1 MLVEAFRDV
10 QDEMRLAKTLAVGTF
25 GSFGS
30 FGPVPSCCKKHP
42 EGQRS
47 LRAASTPIGQEV
59 SPAELRYGTALAAF
73 VVLLASVISR
83 PSHSREHP
91 PLPPVVPPQLTMAPL
106 PPPRSLPG
114 GFCCP
119 DGHCTVGSFG
129 SVAGSTDSRDLFAPH
144 DLRIQHSPQPVAL
157 ALRNKRYKM
166 NSFSK

>member
-1 MLVEAFRDV
+1 MCDGREMTDARSATKVARACRSAARRWLLPDQWALVEAFGDV
-10 QDEMRLAKTLAVGTF
+10 QDEIRLAKIMAFDTF

-47 LRAASTPIGQEV
+47 LRAASTPIG
-59 SPAELRYGTALAAF
+59 LRYGTALAAF

-83 PSHSREHP
+83 PSHSQEHP
-91 PLPPVVPPQLTMAPL
+91 PLPQVVPLQLTMAPL

-119 DGHCTVGSFG
+119 GARRGT
-129 SVAGSTDSRDLFAPH
+129 
-144 DLRIQHSPQPVAL
+144 AL
-157 ALRNKRYKM
+157 SGRSGL
-166 NSFSK
+166 